1 MKKILLGL
9 LALVLVLCPFV
20 AAENVSTDA
29 LLAKIQERVQAEN
42 VLSADDMGAY
52 MTALRSEYES
62 RKNISLK
69 AYTLEE
75 RTRLMLQD
83 GPIADAV
90 KEMAKSQIEVQEQA
104 RISLATSIAV
114 AKGANAGEVKNMV
127 RTMARNQVAAGI
139 CLRAMEEIGTG
150 KGAAKGVGQVRL
162 MAEEMVK
169 LGYKGDGLVAAI
181 REMNSM
187 MNSGETPRE
196 ARLAV
201 MEQVKLMV
209 RSGAKEDAVAA
220 MLQIR
225 ARERVRLIE
234 RVGTPQFK
242 QEMRQEQV
250 QGGGTGGTKS
260 GGEGKKGR

>member
-1 MKKILLGL
+1 MKKILLGV
-9 LALVLVLCPFV
+9 LVLVLVISSFV
-20 AAENVSTDA
+20 AAENISADA

-42 VLSADDMGAY
+42 VLSADDLGAY
-52 MTALRSEYES
+52 MTALRSEYEA

-83 GPIADAV
+83 GPIADTV
-90 KEMAKSQIEVQEQA
+90 KEMAKSQIKAQEQA
-104 RISLATSIAV
+104 RISLAASIAV
-114 AKGANAGEVKNMV
+114 AKGADAGEVKNMV
-127 RTMARNQVAAGI
+127 RTMASNQVAAGV
-139 CLRAMEEIGTG
+139 CLKAMEEIGTG
-150 KGAAKGVGQVRL
+150 KRAAKGVGQVRQ

-169 LGYKGDGLVAAI
+169 LGYKGDGLIAAV
-181 REMNSM
+181 REMNSL

-201 MEQVKLMV
+201 MEQVRLMV
-209 RSGAKEDAVAA
+209 KSGAKEDAVAA
-220 MLQIR
+220 MLQVR
-225 ARERVRLIE
+225 VRERVRLIE

-242 QEMRQEQV
+242 QEMRQEQL

-260 GGEGKKGR
+260 GGEGKQGR